1 MCLDFKTSVTT
12 LSIGTIFNIIG
23 IMLYKNVEYLP
34 FFISWQWV
42 LLMQVFDAI
51 AWKTQNCNK
60 TNQQVEKLAYVA
72 NIMQP
77 IIVFMS
83 SILISKVSMNFKL
96 ISTMVI
102 SLYIIQLLYQSPNV
116 EFKCLTPKKDC
127 KYLNY
132 NWWNNINATGY
143 ILTLITM
150 SLFLLRPFALSLI
163 NLIYIII
170 TLIISSTVYK
180 CGTASMWC
188 WFAAF
193 APLINIIA
201 YKYIRKTH

>member
-34 FFISWQWV
+34 YVITWQWV

-60 TNQQVEKLAYVA
+60 TNQQVAKLAYIA

-77 IIVFMS
+77 IVVFMS
-83 SILISKVSMNFKL
+83 SILITKVSMNFKL

-102 SLYIIQLLYQSPNV
+102 SLYMIQVLYQSPNI
-116 EFKCLTPKKDC
+116 EFNCLTPKKDC
-127 KYLNY
+127 KHLNY
-132 NWWNNINATGY
+132 NWWDNINPIGY
-143 ILTLITM
+143 MIALFTTL
-150 SLFLLRPFALSLI
+150 LLIYRPFTLSMI

-201 YKYIRKTH
+201 YRYTR

>member
-1 MCLDFKTSVTT
+1 MCFDFKTSITT
-12 LSIGTIFNIIG
+12 LFIGTIFNIIG
-23 IMLYKNVEYLP
+23 IMIYRNVEYLP
-34 FFISWQWV
+34 YVIIWQWV

-60 TNQQVEKLAYVA
+60 TNQQVAKFAYVA

-83 SILISKVSMNFKL
+83 FILITNVSMNFKL
-96 ISTMVI
+96 ISTIVI
-102 SLYIIQLLYQSPNV
+102 SLYTIQVFYQSTNV
-116 EFKCLTPKKDC
+116 EFKCLIPKKDC
-127 KYLNY
+127 RHLNY
-132 NWWNNINATGY
+132 NWWNNINIIGY
-143 ILTLITM
+143 MIAVFTM
-150 SLFLLRPFALSLI
+150 FLFLSRPFALSII

-170 TLIISSTVYK
+170 TLIISSTIYK
-180 CGTASMWC
+180 CGVASIWC

-201 YKYIRKTH
+201 YKYTN